1 MGATGQRLL
10 LSECNASSQV
20 YMAARDETRA
30 KEAIDRL
37 NEKGCERGRGEIIW
51 HELDFRG
58 LVLLRNQQ
66 NVSFPGKENLISWV
80 PP

>member
-37 NEKGCERGRGEIIW
+37 NEKE
-51 HELDFRG
+51 
-58 LVLLRNQQ
+58 
-66 NVSFPGKENLISWV
+66 
-80 PP
+80 